1 MKVMKE
7 NNKKLILL
15 RKKKDKFHLI
25 IMLRLAA
32 TKR

>member
-7 NNKKLILL
+7 NNKKFILL
-15 RKKKDKFHLI
+15 RKKDKFHLI